1 MVKKL
6 SGLLHYILNEC
17 NQPIVPLEKELKMIQ
32 DYMSLEK
39 IRYGSKLKMTIQVQG
54 DATVKMITPLL
65 LIPFVENSFKHG
77 ISKMLEHPWITLI
90 INIGDHTLDF
100 RLTNSKPMEHAMSRN
115 GGIGLHNVKKRLELL
130 YPSGYLLNISED
142 PLSFDVLLK
151 INLQQPPISTIK
163 TRRPAQNPNYAIV

>member
-17 NQPIVPLEKELKMIQ
+17 DQPIVSMEKELKMIQ

-39 IRYGSKLKMTIQVQG
+39 IRYGSKLKMTIQVHG
-54 DATVKMITPLL
+54 DPAGKMITPLL

-77 ISKMLEHPWITLI
+77 ISKMLEHTWVTLT
-90 INIGDHTLDF
+90 INIEDRTLDF
-100 RLTNSKPMEHAMSRN
+100 RLTNSKPLEHALLRN
-115 GGIGLHNVKKRLELL
+115 GGIGLYNVKKRLELL
-130 YPSGYLLNISED
+130 YPSSHLLNISDD

-151 INLQQPPISTIK
+151 ISLQQVPISTFE
-163 TRRPAQNPNYAIV
+163 TGTPVQNPDYAMV